1 MAAGLNNI
9 QSTNRNTKQG
19 FMKYMERNPYYFK
32 SLFPN
37 TTLEKAWQE
46 ITNLKISNDYP
57 EFEGELPWQEL

>member
-1 MAAGLNNI
+1 
-9 QSTNRNTKQG
+9 
-19 FMKYMERNPYYFK
+19 MERNPYYFK

-57 EFEGELPWQEL
+57 EFEGELPWQE